1 MPESATPAGPP
12 ELEVPVAHLEL
23 KAKAL
28 LLLLVALLCGAAAY
42 LMYARG
48 AFAANQ
54 RLVLVADDSEGVLVG
69 MDLTFSGFPIGR
81 VRRIELGA
89 DGSAHI
95 VIDVPRK
102 DAHWLR
108 SSSVFTLVRGLVG
121 NTNLRAYSG
130 QLTDPALADGAER
143 KVLVGDASAEIPKLV
158 NAVRE
163 LLANLGALSASDS
176 ALGNSLRNLQLAT
189 DKIKGP
195 HGALGLLLGNEADA
209 RKLSTALDN
218 TNALLASAQA
228 LLARASAL
236 AGQTDTQVFGPE
248 GVLRDTRAS
257 MRQLDALLGQ
267 ARASWVR
274 VDALLVDA
282 QAVAANTRSASTDLG
297 ALRAEVDTSLRKLQQ
312 LVDEV
317 NRKWPFARDTELKL
331 P

>member
-1 MPESATPAGPP
+1 MRTTHPQDASEPVPP
-12 ELEVPVAHLEL
+12 IAHLEL

-28 LLLLVALLCGAAAY
+28 VLLMLALLGGSIAY

-48 AFAANQ
+48 AFEANQ

-81 VRRIELGA
+81 VRRIELGI

-95 VIDVPRK
+95 VIDIPRK

-130 QLTDPALADGAER
+130 QLKDPPLADGAQR

-158 NAVRE
+158 NSVRE
-163 LLANLGALSASDS
+163 LVANIGSLSAADS
-176 ALGNSLRNLQLAT
+176 ALGNSLRNLKSAT
-189 DKIKGP
+189 DKLNGP
-195 HGALGLLLGNEADA
+195 HGALGLLLGNEPDA
-209 RKLSTALDN
+209 EKLLKT
-218 TNALLASAQA
+218 LASAEA
-228 LLARASAL
+228 LLARADTM
-236 AGQTDTQVFGPE
+236 AGKADDQLFGPD
-248 GVLRDTRAS
+248 GLMRDVSAS
-257 MRQLDALLGQ
+257 LRQLAALLGQ

-282 QAVAANTRSASTDLG
+282 QAVAANTRGASTDLG
-297 ALRAEVDTSLRKLQQ
+297 ALRTEVDTSLRKIQQ
-312 LVDEV
+312 LLDEV
-317 NRKWPFARDTELKL
+317 NRKWPFARDTELRL